1 MIVEDERDSYA
12 VQWHTNEQYNIHDED
27 AHYDHGSSQ
36 PLAGFN
42 HGPVYE
48 FSRVLEANNA
58 IHDREKHHQLK
69 ADLVEHLWQKFGEE
83 QS

>member
-1 MIVEDERDSYA
+1 MIREALE
-12 VQWHTNEQYNIHDED
+12 
-27 AHYDHGSSQ
+27 

-42 HGPVYE
+42 HGSVYE

-58 IHDREKHHQLK
+58 IHDREKNHQLK
-69 ADLVEHLWQKFGEE
+69 ADLVEHLWQKFGAE

>member
-1 MIVEDERDSYA
+1 
-12 VQWHTNEQYNIHDED
+12 VQWHTNEQYNFHDED
-27 AHYDHGSSQ
+27 AHYDQGSSQ

-42 HGPVYE
+42 PVYE

-58 IHDREKHHQLK
+58 IHDQEKHHQLK
-69 ADLVEHLWQKFGEE
+69 DDLVEHLWQKFGEE